1 MKHSDKRN
9 FHLLA
14 TFVPRYLADHSNLIA
29 RIAHIVGYSAV
40 RTRIVFKRWF
50 RYPQHVK
57 GGVPIGSPPISG
69 GRKNRKLVR

>member
-29 RIAHIVGYSAV
+29 RIAHIIVGYCCPNPH
-40 RTRIVFKRWF
+40 RFL
-50 RYPQHVK
+50 K
-57 GGVPIGSPPISG
+57 GGFVILNMCKMGF
-69 GRKNRKLVR
+69 L